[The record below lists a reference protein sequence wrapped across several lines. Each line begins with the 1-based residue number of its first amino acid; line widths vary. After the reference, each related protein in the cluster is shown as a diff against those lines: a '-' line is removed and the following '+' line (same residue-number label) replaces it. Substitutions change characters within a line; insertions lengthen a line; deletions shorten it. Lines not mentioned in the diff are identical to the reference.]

1 MCKTL
6 AMTIANSKHKAGTKQ
21 ASGTFNVH
29 VSRGGQHVRLA
40 ALHVNLRSSRDTVS
54 KRERDAFWSGEQE

>member
-29 VSRGGQHVRLA
+29 VSRGGQHERLA
-40 ALHVNLRSSRDTVS
+40 ALHVNLRTANSAAEHES
-54 KRERDAFWSGEQE
+54 K